1 MPEGASG
8 NKIGCG
14 LACASSVAIFAVFLA
29 GNLRTQSAVDRFA
42 RTVAE
47 KRVAGMVHRR
57 VLSVQEGL
65 HWAPDAPNASTA
77 RSLAEPKEHW
87 KDGAYT
93 GWGFS
98 RHGNIE
104 ATVAIANGRIQTAA
118 ISQCR
123 TRYSCGVIEPLPGQV
138 VERQSPDIDYVS
150 GATQSADAF
159 YEAVVAA
166 LQKAKA

>member
-1 MPEGASG
+1 MPEGGNG

-14 LACASSVAIFAVFLA
+14 LAFGSSTAIFAVFLA
-29 GNLRTQSAVDRFA
+29 GNLRTESAVDRFA
-42 RTVAE
+42 RDVAE
-47 KRVAGMVHRR
+47 QRVAHMASRR
-57 VLSVQEGL
+57 VRSVQEGL
-65 HWAPDAPNASTA
+65 NWASGAPKASA
-77 RSLAEPKEHW
+77 PPSAAEPKEHW
-87 KDGAYT
+87 KDGTYT

-98 RHGNIE
+98 RHGDIE
-104 ATVAIANGRIQTAA
+104 ATVTITRGHIQSAA

-138 VERQSPDIDYVS
+138 VERQSPDVDYVS